1 MNKKTFFFVFFA
13 ALTVLMGCNATVQ
26 KKPNS
31 QTWTLVQSPHNDQG
45 EKKEATEERGSKN
58 EATAKAE
65 ASTETPAP
73 SPAPVA
79 EVKQPAPAPAPAP
92 AKAEAPRASAK
103 AEASAPVQA
112 KTEASAP
119 APEPVT
125 RSIPVGPYGTPG
137 VILRNAET
145 VTYRPAYAVYNNGF
159 MFRMQN
165 DSSKFYWVAPAGDVS
180 MRPLVGQCM
189 ESPRLPPVPNPEACP
204 FVELQTNTGSW
215 VVLIKPG
222 YSARFVIDTA
232 TCPPDGSACKARI
245 QSVPY
250 SMSAVTRPDLSRR
263 WVRTFNYPSSNVGFV
278 WTRGD

>member
-1 MNKKTFFFVFFA
+1 MNKKIFFVFIA
-13 ALTVLMGCNATVQ
+13 TLTVLMGCNSTTKKQPAT
-26 KKPNS
+26 S
-31 QTWTLVQSPHNDQG
+31 FTWTSMQNPHNDQG
-45 EKKEATEERGSKN
+45 EKQVVAKERSSEKEV
-58 EATAKAE
+58 TAKAD
-65 ASTETPAP
+65 ASTETTAP
-73 SPAPVA
+73 TPTSTPVA
-79 EVKQPAPAPAPAP
+79 EVKQPEPVKPAPAPAP
-92 AKAEAPRASAK
+92 AQAKSEAP
-103 AEASAPVQA
+103 
-112 KTEASAP
+112 ASAP

-137 VILRNAET
+137 VILRNVET
-145 VTYRPAYAVYNNGF
+145 VTYRPAYAVYNAGF

-165 DSSKFYWVAPAGDVS
+165 DSNKFYWVAPAGDIS

-204 FVELQTNTGSW
+204 FVELKTNTGSW

-222 YSARFVIDTA
+222 YSARFVIDAA

-263 WVRTFNYPSSNVGFV
+263 WVREFSYPASRTGH
-278 WTRGD
+278 WWARGN